1 MVGLPGKP
9 GNLGRPGETGLP
21 GSQGSFGPKV
31 SVMDRRLRKKK
42 YDPVKVNSF
51 KLDAVFFLCV
61 SKIAHFFFAYLLCAT
76 CVHTEKCVK
85 MKRSIHTLKAV

>member
-31 SVMDRRLRKKK
+31 SVPNRRFKEKKK
-42 YDPVKVNSF
+42 DLVKVHSF
-51 KLDAVFFLCV
+51 KLDNVFYLCV
-61 SKIAHFFFAYLLCAT
+61 SKIAHLYFTYF
-76 CVHTEKCVK
+76 
-85 MKRSIHTLKAV
+85 

>member
-31 SVMDRRLRKKK
+31 SMMNRRFREKK
-42 YDPVKVNSF
+42 
-51 KLDAVFFLCV
+51 
-61 SKIAHFFFAYLLCAT
+61 I
-76 CVHTEKCVK
+76 
-85 MKRSIHTLKAV
+85 